1 LFCHGNGL
9 QNRFTEDSKSAIYD
23 SGKYILFPCNVGTR
37 ITADGNEGETFTM
50 ENVINSLFPYLSWQI
65 NGLSASIWVAVIHGI
80 FITLTWILARLL
92 SKIKKSLRDVIEY
105 FSEDKIEKNNYLK
118 THWNLYLRHFIYIDE
133 NTKKTEDFAE
143 SYFNQSLLR
152 NFINLRFWHHIPGM
166 FVGLGILGTFAGLTF
181 GLSDFHTNSSQEIQE
196 SIRVLLGGINTAFL
210 TSLHGIALSLAF
222 GLIEKYVFHS
232 FDKIIQDL
240 CNVLNANYK
249 LTKQDEIKLR
259 QKEQDE
265 SFQKWEKTFVQHH
278 LKIQQTVVI
287 EFKNLLE
294 KTKEDR
300 DEIFQK
306 WEKLF
311 TVYQS
316 EIQKTIA
323 TELSNAT
330 SYVTK
335 ELHFLFVTKD
345 DEGND
350 FIPANIFRDL
360 LSESEKQSQ
369 ALQAFSVDLA
379 DAINA
384 AINNIMTKEM
394 TPVFE
399 RISQTLINLEEAIKS
414 FSASTGKDIGNELN
428 KAVGSLKDELK
439 RIVEEFRGAF
449 SAGAM
454 QQLNAVVKSLDESAL
469 IMGELPDTLEQMTKE
484 IKEMNDTEA
493 KNRQQKI
500 AEEFENTIGKFRESV
515 NSIIEN
521 LGKAENKQIE
531 REQSLLDTIN
541 KELEKAITHIKEMT
555 SVQES
560 SKNALI
566 ELLSETHAVVQKE
579 EELLEQINE
588 NNKSMLTVT
597 ERFKYISEIMEKN
610 FIQIGN
616 ASEKLQQLGGLFQED
631 FKKFSK
637 LNDQA
642 FTNIKNSLDEN
653 QKLLNDYVQKF
664 SIIRNGLE
672 EIFAQVDKGLKAYSQ
687 TTKQGINDYLSEFS
701 NQLSQAAG
709 KLAGSI
715 DGLNELFE
723 DVSDLLEKYRR

>member
-1 LFCHGNGL
+1 
-9 QNRFTEDSKSAIYD
+9 
-23 SGKYILFPCNVGTR
+23 VGTR